1 MDDRETKTQG
11 LSFYVNHCVNWES
24 DGVFP
29 EVGKG
34 EIVFIEAVHVQ
45 HTRSSFDPVW
55 KEQTAYFKWY

>member
-45 HTRSSFDPVW
+45 HTRSSFDPV
-55 KEQTAYFKWY
+55 